1 MSYKFQSVK
10 DMEKLIGS
18 SKLCNFIEDFV
29 DYGNQFSLLCGKI
42 KALFGEPIYMT
53 ENLENLFSYCIL
65 ATSEEGEEIYLD
77 IYCAGSGL
85 AVGGMSN
92 GQSRK
97 AAKAL
102 VDYVRQSE
110 PVNYAYK
117 AYYLDCHTALEF
129 GIRDGAPYYNETKL
143 NLSEKE
149 YRELYARLNNNFMYN
164 TF

>member
-1 MSYKFQSVK
+1 MSSKFQSIK
-10 DMEKLIGS
+10 DTEKLIGS
-18 SKLCNFIEDFV
+18 SKLYNFIEDFA
-29 DYGNQFSLLCGKI
+29 DYGNQFSLICGKI
-42 KALFGEPIYMT
+42 KALFGEPIYKT

-65 ATSEEGEEIYLD
+65 ATSEESEEVYLD

-92 GQSRK
+92 EKSRK

-102 VDYVRQSE
+102 VDYVRQAE

-117 AYYLDCHTALEF
+117 AYYLDSHSALEF
-129 GIRDGAPYYNETKL
+129 GIRDGAPYYNETEL

-149 YRELYARLNNNFMYN
+149 FSELYARLS
-164 TF
+164 